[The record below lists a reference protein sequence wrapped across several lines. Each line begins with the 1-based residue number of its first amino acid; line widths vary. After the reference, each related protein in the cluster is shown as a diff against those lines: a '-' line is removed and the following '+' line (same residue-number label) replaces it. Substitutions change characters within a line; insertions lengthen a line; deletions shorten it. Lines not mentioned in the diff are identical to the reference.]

1 MSRNVASGCD
11 PCIVVF
17 HDGLHPPTFVSNWRR
32 RPGHVVRTGP
42 AGLCFE
48 NRDYALAGNN
58 MIVMNEETQ
67 EPKGPGSYVHAVSP
81 PERQLSSSSALQ

>member
-1 MSRNVASGCD
+1 
-11 PCIVVF
+11 
-17 HDGLHPPTFVSNWRR
+17 
-32 RPGHVVRTGP
+32 VRTGP